1 MQRFL
6 TSRWNGALWLCV
18 VILATDQWTKQWAVD
33 TFLGGDPL
41 AEPDGEVWSF
51 LADTFRVQCAKNPGG
66 FLGLGGNLSKEWRTA
81 LFIGLN
87 GVGLLA
93 LATLPCIKRLTLSTF
108 FACWLIFAGGIGNQ
122 IDRIRLGGDVIDFL
136 NIGLGPVRSGIFN
149 VADMAITLG
158 AILLFVTAIRT
169 PATAKVS
176 ESNPTAATPVPEGTQ
191 PKSLA

>member
-18 VILATDQWTKQWAVD
+18 VILVVDQWTKLWAVE
-33 TFLGGDPL
+33 TL
-41 AEPDGEVWSF
+41 DGEQVWQYF
-51 LADTFRVQCAKNPGG
+51 GDTFRMQYALNPGG
-66 FLGLGGNLSKEWRTA
+66 FLGLGGNLSSEWRKA

-93 LATLPCIKRLTLSTF
+93 LAILPCIKRLTLSTF

-122 IDRIRLGGDVIDFL
+122 IDRIRLGGYVIDFL
-136 NIGLGPVRSGIFN
+136 NIGWGPVRSGIFN

-169 PATAKVS
+169 PAIAKVS
-176 ESNPTAATPVPEGTQ
+176 ESDPTSATSVPGGTQ
-191 PKSLA
+191 PKSLS